1 MFGGQQES
9 GLYRFQK
16 LFFPVL
22 CAKNEKMVL
31 NKTDKKVAE
40 IIKKEEKRQKE
51 NINLIAS
58 ENYASKAVREAL
70 ASVFTNKYSEGYP
83 FKRYYAG
90 NRFVDEIETL
100 AIERAKKLFDVK
112 FANVQG
118 LSGSPANQ
126 AAYMALAEPGDTI
139 MGLTLTHGGHLSHG
153 ASVNFSGK
161 IFHAI
166 GYELDPKTERIDFD
180 KLATLAKEHRP
191 KVIVAG
197 FTAYPRVVDWKKF
210 KEIADSVGA
219 FLLADTSHFTGLI
232 VAGIHPSPVGVAD
245 VIMTTTHKT
254 LRGPRGAIL
263 MTNDPEVAKRIDKTV
278 FPGLQGG
285 PHDNTTAAIAV
296 ALKEASGV
304 TFRRY
309 GHQIVRNAKE
319 LAQTL
324 SENGLRLVSG
334 GTDTHLVLVDLG
346 VKGQTG
352 KEVQIALESVGIITN
367 KNTVPLETRKPF
379 VTSGLRLG
387 TPAVTTRGMKEKE
400 MKQIG
405 KLIAFVVKNLSDEKA
420 CREVAIKVKKLS
432 TKFPVP

>member
-1 MFGGQQES
+1 
-9 GLYRFQK
+9 
-16 LFFPVL
+16 
-22 CAKNEKMVL
+22 MVL
-31 NKTDKKVAE
+31 NKTDKVVAE
-40 IIKKEEKRQKE
+40 IIKKEEERQRE

-70 ASVFTNKYSEGYP
+70 SSVFTNKYSEGYP
-83 FKRYYAG
+83 YKRYYAG

-100 AIERAKKLFDVK
+100 AIERAKKVFGVK
-112 FANVQG
+112 YANVQG

-166 GYELDPKTERIDFD
+166 GYEVDPKTELIDFD
-180 KLATLAKEHRP
+180 KLETLAKQCRP

-197 FTAYPRVVDWKKF
+197 FTAYPRIVEWKKF
-210 KEIADSVGA
+210 RQVADLVGA
-219 FLLADTSHFTGLI
+219 YLLADTSHFTGLI
-232 VAGIHPSPVGVAD
+232 VAGVHPSPVRIAD
-245 VIMTTTHKT
+245 VTMTTTHKT

-263 MTNDPEVAKRIDKTV
+263 ATNDSEIAKKIDKAV

-296 ALKEASGV
+296 CLKEASSAS
-304 TFRRY
+304 FKKY
-309 GHQIVRNAKE
+309 GQQIVKNAKA

-334 GTDTHLVLVDLG
+334 GTDTHLVLIDLG
-346 VKGQTG
+346 SDGPTG
-352 KEVQIALESVGIITN
+352 KEVQTALEKVGIIVN
-367 KNTVPLETRKPF
+367 KNTVPRETRKPF
-379 VTSGLRLG
+379 VASGIRLG
-387 TPAVTTRGMKEKE
+387 TPAVTTRGMKEKDV
-400 MKQIG
+400 KQVG
-405 KLIAFVVKNLSDEKA
+405 RLIAFVVKNFNDEKS
-420 CREVAIKVKKLS
+420 CKKVETEVKKLS
-432 TKFPVP
+432 ARFPVP

>member
-1 MFGGQQES
+1 
-9 GLYRFQK
+9 
-16 LFFPVL
+16 
-22 CAKNEKMVL
+22 MVL

-40 IIKKEEKRQKE
+40 IIKKEEKRQRE

-58 ENYASKAVREAL
+58 ENYTSKAVREAL

-83 FKRYYAG
+83 YKRYYAG

-100 AIERAKKLFDVK
+100 AIERAKKVFGVK

-153 ASVNFSGK
+153 SSVNFSGRL
-161 IFHAI
+161 FHAI

-232 VAGIHPSPVGVAD
+232 VAGVHPSPVGVAD

-296 ALKEASGV
+296 ALKEASSV

-309 GHQIVRNAKE
+309 GHQIVRNAKA
-319 LAQTL
+319 LAKAL

-334 GTDTHLVLVDLG
+334 GTDTHLILIDLG
-346 VKGQTG
+346 ADGPTG
-352 KEVQIALESVGIITN
+352 KEVQVALENVGIITN
-367 KNTVPLETRKPF
+367 KNTVPRETRKPF

-387 TPAVTTRGMKEKE
+387 TSAVTTRGMKEKE

-405 KLIAFVVKNLSDEKA
+405 EFIAFVVKNLENEKA
-420 CREVAIKVKKLS
+420 YKKVTTKVNKLS
-432 TKFPVP
+432 SKFSVP